1 MIIEEGTDRLTSYG
15 AETIEYDGMGNP
27 KSYRGSELT
36 WEKGRQLT
44 KMSKADK
51 TIQFGYD
58 ALGMRISREADGV
71 RTEYIYEGDRLLR
84 QITGSEV
91 MTFIY
96 GSEGIIGFK
105 LGTSKYLYRK
115 NVLGDVEEIYDES
128 GTLVGK
134 YSYTAFG
141 ECEIET
147 DVNGIATKN
156 PIRYRGY
163 YFDEETGFYYLK
175 TRYYDPETGR
185 FITIDDVSYLAPDI
199 INGLN
204 LYAYCGNNPVMKVDP
219 NGTDVDDINNVV
231 SYVDIMFQ
239 MTAYIILGMARTIGR
254 NSSYAI
260 KASKTIQSWVKG
272 SSSVFTGIGYVLTA
286 VSSIQSGVE
295 KGYSADR
302 IVTDVVFDLVAA
314 AAMAEIGAWVGSLI
328 PLPVLG
334 TLLGAAVGLL
344 LGVLY
349 SAFSVYMDDLKESF
363 HDGITDI
370 ASRIGNAVNSINN
383 FLSDGWNWLL
393 GKMRGLFN

>member
-1 MIIEEGTDRLTSYG
+1 M
-15 AETIEYDGMGNP
+15 
-27 KSYRGSELT
+27 
-36 WEKGRQLT
+36 
-44 KMSKADK
+44 
-51 TIQFGYD
+51 
-58 ALGMRISREADGV
+58 
-71 RTEYIYEGDRLLR
+71 
-84 QITGSEV
+84 
-91 MTFIY
+91 
-96 GSEGIIGFK
+96 
-105 LGTSKYLYRK
+105 
-115 NVLGDVEEIYDES
+115 
-128 GTLVGK
+128 
-134 YSYTAFG
+134 
-141 ECEIET
+141 
-147 DVNGIATKN
+147 
-156 PIRYRGY
+156 
-163 YFDEETGFYYLK
+163 ETGLYYLK

-185 FITIDDVSYLAPDI
+185 FITIDDVSYLAPDT

-204 LYAYCGNNPVMKVDP
+204 LYVYCLNNPVMKVDP

-302 IVTDVVFDLVAA
+302 IVTDVVFDLVAT
-314 AAMAEIGAWVGSLI
+314 AAMVEIGAWVGSLI
-328 PLPVLG
+328 TLPVLG

-344 LGVLY
+344 LSVLY
-349 SAFSVYMDDLKESF
+349 SAFSVYIDDLKESF

-370 ASRIGNAVNSINN
+370 ANRIGNAVNSINN

>member
-1 MIIEEGTDRLTSYG
+1 MD
-15 AETIEYDGMGNP
+15 
-27 KSYRGSELT
+27 
-36 WEKGRQLT
+36 
-44 KMSKADK
+44 
-51 TIQFGYD
+51 
-58 ALGMRISREADGV
+58 
-71 RTEYIYEGDRLLR
+71 
-84 QITGSEV
+84 
-91 MTFIY
+91 
-96 GSEGIIGFK
+96 
-105 LGTSKYLYRK
+105 
-115 NVLGDVEEIYDES
+115 
-128 GTLVGK
+128 
-134 YSYTAFG
+134 
-141 ECEIET
+141 
-147 DVNGIATKN
+147 
-156 PIRYRGY
+156 IRVI
-163 YFDEETGFYYLK
+163 DEETGFYYLK

-185 FITIDDVSYLAPDI
+185 FITIDDVFYLAPDT

-204 LYAYCGNNPVMKVDP
+204 LYAYCLNNPVMKVDP

-314 AAMAEIGAWVGSLI
+314 AAMVEIGAWVGSLI
-328 PLPVLG
+328 TLPVLG

-344 LGVLY
+344 LSVLY

>member
-1 MIIEEGTDRLTSYG
+1 M
-15 AETIEYDGMGNP
+15 
-27 KSYRGSELT
+27 
-36 WEKGRQLT
+36 
-44 KMSKADK
+44 
-51 TIQFGYD
+51 
-58 ALGMRISREADGV
+58 
-71 RTEYIYEGDRLLR
+71 
-84 QITGSEV
+84 
-91 MTFIY
+91 
-96 GSEGIIGFK
+96 
-105 LGTSKYLYRK
+105 
-115 NVLGDVEEIYDES
+115 
-128 GTLVGK
+128 
-134 YSYTAFG
+134 
-141 ECEIET
+141 
-147 DVNGIATKN
+147 
-156 PIRYRGY
+156 
-163 YFDEETGFYYLK
+163 YYLK

-185 FITIDDVSYLAPDI
+185 FITIDDVSYLAPDT

-204 LYAYCGNNPVMKVDP
+204 LYVYCLNNPVMKVDP

-302 IVTDVVFDLVAA
+302 IVTDVVFDLVAT
-314 AAMAEIGAWVGSLI
+314 AAMVEIGAWVGSLI
-328 PLPVLG
+328 TLPVLG

-344 LGVLY
+344 LSVLY
-349 SAFSVYMDDLKESF
+349 SAFSVYIDDLKESF

-370 ASRIGNAVNSINN
+370 ANRIGNAVNSINN

>member
-36 WEKGRQLT
+36 WEKGRRLT
-44 KMSKADK
+44 SIKEGPEEV
-51 TIQFGYD
+51 TFGYD
-58 ALGMRISREADGV
+58 VFGQRNKKTAGGE
-71 RTEYIYEGDRLLR
+71 TTNYIYENGKLLR

-295 KGYSADR
+295 KGCYR
-302 IVTDVVFDLVAA
+302 CCV
-314 AAMAEIGAWVGSLI
+314 
-328 PLPVLG
+328 
-334 TLLGAAVGLL
+334 
-344 LGVLY
+344 
-349 SAFSVYMDDLKESF
+349 
-363 HDGITDI
+363 
-370 ASRIGNAVNSINN
+370 
-383 FLSDGWNWLL
+383 
-393 GKMRGLFN
+393 